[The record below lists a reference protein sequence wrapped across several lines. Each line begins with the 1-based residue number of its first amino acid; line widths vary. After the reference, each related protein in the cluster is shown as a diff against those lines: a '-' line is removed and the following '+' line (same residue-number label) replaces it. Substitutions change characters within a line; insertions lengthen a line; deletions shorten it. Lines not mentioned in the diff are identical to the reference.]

1 MDTSRIAQSRLEE
14 SLVSLFADYPE
25 LWGFSVVDRA
35 ELCVSDIGLYP
46 PPPFDEAKAIC
57 EEIRDTLVE
66 LIDERPEAR
75 ELLAG
80 RTFARRL
87 H

>member
-25 LWGFSVVDRA
+25 LWGFSVLDRA
-35 ELCVSDIGLYP
+35 ELAVSDIGLYP
-46 PPPFDEAKAIC
+46 PPPFEEAKAIC
-57 EEIRDTLVE
+57 EEIRDTLAALV
-66 LIDERPEAR
+66 DERPEAR
-75 ELLAG
+75 SLLAG